1 MIFQIDALFLSGYHI
16 GRKKGRIAME
26 KLYGYRKFFAFMI
39 FTMIVSGMLSL
50 IPPVLLQIWSREE
63 AALSLDK
70 IIWVSV
76 LLLMTNL
83 LNAFLIFYRENFA
96 NRFNKENARS
106 YMRCFLNMQYDKI
119 IEEGSSNLLERII
132 TAVTNIYL
140 YMTGGYI
147 QIWSSIIIAA
157 ASIVLMSQTSIFIS
171 VIMLLYIPLIFFGF
185 KLINGELAK
194 RSMELQT
201 QTGAGFQE
209 LMSYIQE
216 PDYFK
221 QLDNTD
227 VVIEKMNPAFDKI
240 YNAMSKINKFAQTS
254 SVTLS
259 SIGTILQNIIMLYV
273 IYSFME
279 TRISSYMLMIS
290 TIIIPLYF
298 EAVNSITRANINKKD
313 YEAAC
318 DLNKMLV
325 KYREKDGC
333 EKIVEVKSLSIDV
346 HKIEIAGREI
356 HMEIKA
362 VLKKGDIGRIYGE
375 SGSGKS
381 SLAKSILK
389 FRNVDNIKING
400 ISLENISN
408 CKLRS
413 LTEYVSQNIPVIRG
427 SLRDN
432 LTFGK
437 ELCDIDDSFFINHPL
452 LQSVLSHK
460 SLDDEILE
468 GGANL
473 SGGEK
478 QKIAIVR
485 ALLSEPQ
492 ILILDEVCSNID
504 WQTSQEIYSML
515 KKDADKRITIIIAH
529 GELPEGL
536 INVDING

>member
-1 MIFQIDALFLSGYHI
+1 
-16 GRKKGRIAME
+16 
-26 KLYGYRKFFAFMI
+26 
-39 FTMIVSGMLSL
+39 
-50 IPPVLLQIWSREE
+50 
-63 AALSLDK
+63 
-70 IIWVSV
+70 
-76 LLLMTNL
+76 
-83 LNAFLIFYRENFA
+83 
-96 NRFNKENARS
+96 
-106 YMRCFLNMQYDKI
+106 MRCFLNMQYDKI

-171 VIMLLYIPLIFFGF
+171 FIMLLYIPLIFFGF
-185 KLINGELAK
+185 KIINEELAK

-273 IYSFME
+273 IYYFME

-298 EAVNSITRANINKKD
+298 EAISSITRVNINKKD

-318 DLNKMLV
+318 DLNKMLM
-325 KYREKDGC
+325 KYREKDGYK
-333 EKIVEVKSLSIDV
+333 KIDEVKSLSIDV

-356 HMEIKA
+356 HMETKA
-362 VLKKGDIGRIYGE
+362 VLKKGDIGRIHGE

-408 CKLRS
+408 CELRS
-413 LTEYVSQNIPVIRG
+413 LAEYVSQNIPVIRG
-427 SLRDN
+427 SLWDN

-437 ELCDIDDSFFINHPL
+437 GLCDIDDSFFINHPL

-536 INVDING
+536 INVNING